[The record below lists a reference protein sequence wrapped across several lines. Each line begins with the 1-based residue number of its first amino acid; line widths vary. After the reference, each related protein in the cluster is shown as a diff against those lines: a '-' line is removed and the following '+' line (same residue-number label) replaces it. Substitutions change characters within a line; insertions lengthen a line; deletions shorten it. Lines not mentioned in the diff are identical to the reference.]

1 MVPFESFSCILDF
14 EMELVDMVQDRW
26 ETQAF
31 WRVAGAQAVYHRILQ
46 MALKM
51 HKKPTESS
59 LESLNSINLFS
70 FNMLQFKKM
79 TGNLLAALSLE
90 MGNLMHAPRL
100 PLRQLMK
107 RLETKI
113 DGRIGN

>member
-1 MVPFESFSCILDF
+1 MA
-14 EMELVDMVQDRW
+14 QDRW

-31 WRVAGAQAVYHRILQ
+31 WRVAGGQAVYHRILQ

-51 HKKPTESS
+51 HEKPTESS
-59 LESLNSINLFS
+59 PESLILINSFA

-79 TGNLLAALSLE
+79 TGTLLAVPSLE
-90 MGNLMHAPRL
+90 TGNL

-107 RLETKI
+107 RLGTKL
-113 DGRIGN
+113 DGRTGN